1 MIPEHVVAAFQLESS
16 GSPLGAPWDFGRKF
30 GNVVVAPASPTAAWS
45 GKTREKLADAI
56 PGLHVARPVRATDG
70 RLVVGGYCANEFA
83 PGAPAARVDEAMAG
97 ALLLDEA
104 LTPFAPPSPAS
115 RTGMWADA
123 ERASWRDFDGDVPV
137 GGLVTAHMD
146 FLACCLFA
154 GKDAPV
160 LSTLVP
166 SVEPRP
172 RGYTAA
178 QVMVDGLL
186 VRAVDEGVIGRWAH
200 VPHLLEL
207 AERALKYREIT
218 GEATISNVRSD
229 ISRVREL
236 IVSA

>member
-1 MIPEHVVAAFQLESS
+1 MIPGHVVAAFQLEGS
-16 GSPLGAPWDFGRKF
+16 GSPVGAPWDFGRKF
-30 GNVVVAPASPTAAWS
+30 GNIVVAPASATAAWS
-45 GKTREKLADAI
+45 GKTREKLADSVT
-56 PGLHVARPVRATDG
+56 GVHVARPVRATDG
-70 RLVVGGYCANEFA
+70 RLVVGGFCANEFS

-104 LTPFAPPSPAS
+104 LAPFTPLSPAA

-123 ERASWRDFDGDVPV
+123 ERAAWRDFDVHTAA

-146 FLACCLFA
+146 FLACCLFSD
-154 GKDAPV
+154 KHAPV

-186 VRAVDEGVIGRWAH
+186 LRAVDPGVVGRWAH
-200 VPHLLEL
+200 VPDLLAL

-218 GEATISNVRSD
+218 GEATRANIGSSVG
-229 ISRVREL
+229 RVREL
-236 IVSA
+236 LMSA

>member
-1 MIPEHVVAAFQLESS
+1 MIPEHVVAAFQLEGS

-45 GKTREKLADAI
+45 GKTREKLADTI

-104 LTPFAPPSPAS
+104 SAHMPV
-115 RTGMWADA
+115 
-123 ERASWRDFDGDVPV
+123 RASWRDFDGDVPV